1 MVNRKN
7 IQQTVEMAED
17 GSGKIK
23 FAPKGILGKLAYWD
37 EAEGD
42 EVAGDA
48 NANGTIIVSLSVAA
62 YSRFVCTSLVASV
75 NIAAVLNIAY
85 GIIGT
90 HTDIYH
96 IDLQNAGS
104 LVMVT
109 EESPIFVYNNTTA
122 AAVTLLMIAPET
134 AKGVATNNAVTKFFH
149 GYMGGL
155 VIKN

>member
-1 MVNRKN
+1 
-7 IQQTVEMAED
+7 MAENAA
-17 GSGKIK
+17 GKIK
-23 FAPKGILGKLAYWD
+23 YSPEGIIGKLAYWN

-75 NIAAVLNIAY
+75 NTAAVLNIAY
-85 GIIGT
+85 GIIAT

-104 LVMVT
+104 LVAIT
-109 EESPIFVYNNTTA
+109 EESPIFVYNNTTV

-134 AKGVATNNAVTKFFH
+134 AKGVATNNATSKHFH

-155 VIKN
+155 VIPN